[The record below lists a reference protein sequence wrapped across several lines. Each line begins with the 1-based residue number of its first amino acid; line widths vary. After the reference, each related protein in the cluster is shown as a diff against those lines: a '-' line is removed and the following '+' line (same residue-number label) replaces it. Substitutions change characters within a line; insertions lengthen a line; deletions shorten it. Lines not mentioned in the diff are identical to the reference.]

1 MKKRILALLL
11 LSVMLLGV
19 FCGCGDEEKDS
30 GKKNETV
37 WLPLGLKFGQSYDSF
52 CKTLT
57 DKGYEAP
64 ELKDASAN
72 SGYFSKQVQEDEVMF
87 EWDFLGAETLKKLS
101 TSEDALEK
109 MKYGFMFPSWSF
121 SFNDDK
127 ELYEMYISFQVLND
141 ADESTFDIVNN
152 TINEIVNHFDAEF
165 ESKGTD
171 KAKGEIIAA
180 WAKDDMKA
188 SVQVYD
194 AAYSNGTKYRM
205 IMIVLH
211 NHKFATVTK
220 E

>member
-1 MKKRILALLL
+1 MKKRILALFLL
-11 LSVMLLGV
+11 TVMLLGV
-19 FCGCGDEEKDS
+19 FCGCGDEKSSKKD
-30 GKKNETV
+30 ETV
-37 WLPLGLKFGQSYDSF
+37 WLPLGLKFGQSYDKV
-52 CKTLT
+52 CKIMT

-72 SGYFSKQVQEDEVMF
+72 SGYFSKQVHEDEVMF

-109 MKYGFMFPSWSF
+109 SKYNFMFPSWAF

-127 ELYEMYISFQVLND
+127 ELYEMYIGFQVLND
-141 ADESTFDIVNN
+141 ADESTYDIINN

-165 ESKGTD
+165 ESSGTD
-171 KAKGEIIAA
+171 KAEGEILAA
-180 WAKDDMKA
+180 WTKDDMKV
-188 SVQVYD
+188 SVSVYD

-211 NHKFATVTK
+211 NNKLANVTK